1 MPYPELT
8 GSNRQSQCS
17 VVQVNLINL
26 SRDQAAQALGISV
39 RKLDEIRADRT
50 SQIPSIRMGKR
61 VLSPRTELMEWNARR
76 IQEEVRHACSKPI
89 REYSQLLWTV
99 VEVS

>member
-17 VVQVNLINL
+17 VVQVNPINL
-26 SRDQAAQALGISV
+26 SRDQAAQALGIGV

-50 SQIPSIRMGKR
+50 SKIPSIRMGKR
-61 VLSPRTELMEWNARR
+61 VLFPRTELMEWNARR
-76 IQEEVRHACSKPI
+76 IQEEV
-89 REYSQLLWTV
+89 
-99 VEVS
+99 

>member
-8 GSNRQSQCS
+8 RRNRQSQCS
-17 VVQVNLINL
+17 VVQVDLINL

-50 SQIPSIRMGKR
+50 SKIPSIRMGNR
-61 VLSPRTELMEWNARR
+61 VLFPYTELMEWNARR
-76 IQEEVRHACSKPI
+76 IQEEV
-89 REYSQLLWTV
+89 
-99 VEVS
+99 